1 MQIAER
7 LPFVVRPQ
15 ARNHRR
21 PNWRRIF
28 TAYAFLAPYLIV
40 LVVFTLIAV
49 LYAFYLSFYRVN
61 LGIEAP
67 VFRGLKNYQN
77 IWFDLTHDGDFK
89 VGLINGVK
97 YTVGVVI
104 LQTVLG
110 LALAVLLNQ
119 RIRARGFFRTLFY
132 LPALTSSVAI
142 SLIFLWL
149 YTPDGAI
156 NRLLGV
162 LGLQGPN
169 WLHDPL
175 TALPA
180 IMLLNIWTTAP
191 TFMIIYL
198 AALQDIPP
206 TLSEAARVDGANG
219 WQVFRH
225 VTLPLLRPTTFLVVA
240 LGTIGAFQVF
250 DQIYLMEGA
259 EGGPLRS
266 TLTPVVD
273 IYNTAFRSSLFGLAC
288 AEAFVL
294 FVVIFAF
301 TIAQRRFIDANIQY

>member
-7 LPFVVRPQ
+7 LPFVVRPG
-15 ARNHRR
+15 ARRHRR
-21 PNWRRIF
+21 LNWRRIL

-40 LVVFTLIAV
+40 LGVFTLVAV

-156 NRLLGV
+156 NRLFGV
-162 LGLQGPN
+162 FGIQGPN

-206 TLSEAARVDGANG
+206 TLNEAARVDGANG

-301 TIAQRRFIDANIQY
+301 TIVQRRYIDANIQY

>member
-15 ARNHRR
+15 ARKHRR
-21 PNWRRIF
+21 LNWRRIL

-40 LVVFTLIAV
+40 LGVFTLIAV

-110 LALAVLLNQ
+110 LALAMLLNQ

-162 LGLQGPN
+162 FGLQGPN

-301 TIAQRRFIDANIQY
+301 TIVQRRFIDANIQY

>member
-7 LPFVVRPQ
+7 LPFVVRPR
-15 ARNHRR
+15 ARRQRHL
-21 PNWRRIF
+21 NWRRIL

-119 RIRARGFFRTLFY
+119 RVRARGFFRTLFY

-156 NRLLGV
+156 NRLFSIF
-162 LGLQGPN
+162 GLQGPN

-266 TLTPVVD
+266 TLTPVVN

-301 TIAQRRFIDANIQY
+301 TIVQRRFIDANIQY

>member
-1 MQIAER
+1 MQIAQR

-15 ARNHRR
+15 ARKRR
-21 PNWRRIF
+21 RLNWRRIL

-119 RIRARGFFRTLFY
+119 RIRARGFFRTLYY

-156 NRLLGV
+156 NRLFGV
-162 LGLQGPN
+162 FGLQGPN

>member
-7 LPFVVRPQ
+7 LPFVVRPR
-15 ARNHRR
+15 ARRQRHL
-21 PNWRRIF
+21 NWRRIL

-77 IWFDLTHDGDFK
+77 IWFDLTHDGDFQ

-104 LQTVLG
+104 LQTILG

-119 RIRARGFFRTLFY
+119 RVRARGFFRTLFY

-156 NRLLGV
+156 NLCCSIF
-162 LGLQGPN
+162 GLQGPN
-169 WLHDPL
+169 WLTPSAH
-175 TALPA
+175 ALPA

-191 TFMIIYL
+191 TFMIVYL

-206 TLSEAARVDGANG
+206 TSMRRRAWTAR
-219 WQVFRH
+219 
-225 VTLPLLRPTTFLVVA
+225 
-240 LGTIGAFQVF
+240 
-250 DQIYLMEGA
+250 
-259 EGGPLRS
+259 
-266 TLTPVVD
+266 
-273 IYNTAFRSSLFGLAC
+273 TAGRSSATSPAPAAPDHL
-288 AEAFVL
+288 
-294 FVVIFAF
+294 
-301 TIAQRRFIDANIQY
+301 RRGRARHHRRVPGVRPDLS

>member
-7 LPFVVRPQ
+7 LPFVVRPR
-15 ARNHRR
+15 ARRHRR
-21 PNWRRIF
+21 LNWRRIL

-40 LVVFTLIAV
+40 LGVFTLIAV

-156 NRLLGV
+156 NRLFGV
-162 LGLQGPN
+162 FGIQGPN

-266 TLTPVVD
+266 TLTPVVN

-301 TIAQRRFIDANIQY
+301 TIVQRRFIDANIQY

>member
-15 ARNHRR
+15 ARKRR
-21 PNWRRIF
+21 RLNWRRIF

-67 VFRGLKNYQN
+67 VFRGIRNYQN
-77 IWFDLTHDGDFK
+77 IWYDLTHDGDFR

-162 LGLQGPN
+162 FGLQGPN

-266 TLTPVVD
+266 TLTPVVV

-301 TIAQRRFIDANIQY
+301 TIAQRRYIDANIQY

>member
-1 MQIAER
+1 MQIAQR

-15 ARNHRR
+15 ARKRR
-21 PNWRRIF
+21 RLNWRRIL

-110 LALAVLLNQ
+110 LALAMLLNQ
-119 RIRARGFFRTLFY
+119 RIRARGFFRTLYY

-156 NRLLGV
+156 NRLFGV
-162 LGLQGPN
+162 FGLQGPN

>member
-7 LPFVVRPQ
+7 LPFVVRPG
-15 ARNHRR
+15 ARRHRR
-21 PNWRRIF
+21 LNWRRIL

-40 LVVFTLIAV
+40 HGVFTLDAV
-49 LYAFYLSFYRVN
+49 LNAFYLSFYRVN

-156 NRLLGV
+156 NRLFGV
-162 LGLQGPN
+162 FGIQGPN

-206 TLSEAARVDGANG
+206 TLNEAARVDGANG

-301 TIAQRRFIDANIQY
+301 TIVQRRYIDANIQY